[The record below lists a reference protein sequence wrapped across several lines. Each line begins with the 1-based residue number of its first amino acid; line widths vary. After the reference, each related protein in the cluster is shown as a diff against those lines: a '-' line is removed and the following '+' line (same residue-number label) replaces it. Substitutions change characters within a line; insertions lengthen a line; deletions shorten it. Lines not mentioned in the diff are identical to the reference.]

1 MKGIPAHLIIKNE
14 NIPDLD
20 MMYREGQSD
29 DDVAILRIE
38 FTKFLKSSFSTYVGP
53 NSLKTEEI
61 NSSYYL
67 RLIVDKIFT
76 QISRARRV
84 EDHIIEIPDMDTSSH
99 TFLFELSINSN
110 AIQSEGVSAPKLN
123 LNKFPN
129 DWKKLSKTRKHSYS
143 VGGPNPDFSSWKALG
158 LHKLPVSSF
167 IIVDPYFLERWN
179 ETKINLKSIF
189 NGLIDPRFGI
199 KKFEV
204 IFAVR
209 KDPKKNVP
217 KTEIEANQKS
227 LDDFLEAEFPKFSFS
242 ITLIYVNK
250 NYTHDRYIFTNFYYL
265 KSGGGFNFYKSN
277 GKFDKLKSNDLDIN
291 MLSDESVFNSYS
303 KRLKYVLD
311 WMNSSDSL
319 YGAKGVL
326 SSRLFDVLK

>member
-1 MKGIPAHLIIKNE
+1 MKGIPAHFIIRNE
-14 NIPDLD
+14 NIKDLD
-20 MMYREGQSD
+20 QMYLEGQSD

-99 TFLFELSINSN
+99 TFLFELSIKSN

-143 VGGPNPDFSSWKALG
+143 VGGPNPDFSSWQALG

-179 ETKINLKSIF
+179 ETKLNLKSILD
-189 NGLIDPRFGI
+189 GLIDPKLGV
-199 KKFEV
+199 KKFEL
-204 IFAVR
+204 IIAVR
-209 KDPKKNVP
+209 NDPKKPIP
-217 KTEIEANQKS
+217 KEDIKENQLKVENLLKEA
-227 LDDFLEAEFPKFSFS
+227 FSKYTFS
-242 ITLIYVNK
+242 VTLIYVNK
-250 NYTHDRYIFTNFYYL
+250 KYTHDRYLFTDFYYL
-265 KSGGGFNFYKSN
+265 KTGSGFNYYRSD
-277 GKFDKLKSNDLDIN
+277 GKFDQLKSNDLDIN
-291 MLSDESVFNSYS
+291 MLSDEGTFKSYK
-303 KRLKYVLD
+303 KRLQAVVE

-319 YGAKGVL
+319 YGAEGKL
-326 SSRLFDVLK
+326 NSRLFEVLR